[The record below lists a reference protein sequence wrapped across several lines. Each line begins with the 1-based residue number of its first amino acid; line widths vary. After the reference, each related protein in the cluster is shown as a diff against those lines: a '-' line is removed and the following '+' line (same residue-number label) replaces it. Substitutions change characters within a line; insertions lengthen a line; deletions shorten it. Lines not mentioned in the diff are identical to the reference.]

1 MATQNDYND
10 QVTVRLRGAAV
21 FPSLTVPETRF
32 KALGVY
38 KIGVAMLPDSDQ
50 AAELASKIDKMI
62 TDRIAYEVSGV
73 KQKGLAPKREK
84 AALDALYPTD
94 DRCYKLE
101 LNKDGEE
108 TGRWVINA
116 KCNAAYLDK
125 KTGKKKILPPPVVVD
140 SKRNPVTEEVWGGS
154 EVVVN
159 ATLSSFATSI
169 GVGVSCRL
177 NGVQVLKLS
186 AGRGN
191 NPTSMF
197 DEEEGYV
204 ASAAAKE
211 ERSDADDE
219 EATEE
224 EMD

>member
-1 MATQNDYND
+1 MATQEYSD
-10 QVTVRLRGAAV
+10 QTTVRIRGAAV
-21 FPSLTVPETRF
+21 FPSLTVPETKY

-38 KIGVAMLPDSDQ
+38 KIGVAMPADSDQ
-50 AAELASKIDKMI
+50 AAELTATIDSMI
-62 TDRIAYEVSGV
+62 EKRIAHEAALV
-73 KQKGLAPKREK
+73 KQKGLALKREQ
-84 AALDALYPTD
+84 AALAAIEPTE

-101 LNKDGEE
+101 IDKAGEE

-116 KCNAAYLDK
+116 KSNAAYLDK
-125 KTGKKKILPPPVVVD
+125 KTGKKKVLPPPVVVD
-140 SKRNPVTEEVWGGS
+140 AKRNPVTEEVWGGS

-186 AGRGN
+186 GGRGN

>member
-1 MATQNDYND
+1 MATQEYSD
-10 QVTVRLRGAAV
+10 QTTVRIRGAAV
-21 FPSLTVPETRF
+21 FPSLTVPETKF

-38 KIGVAMLPDSDQ
+38 KIGVAMPADSDR
-50 AAELASKIDKMI
+50 AAELASTIDSMI
-62 TDRIAYEVSGV
+62 EKRIAHEVALV
-73 KQKGLAPKREK
+73 KQKGLPPKREQ
-84 AALDALYPTD
+84 AALAALEPTE
-94 DRCYKLE
+94 DRCYRLE
-101 LNKDGEE
+101 LDKAGEE

-116 KCNAAYLDK
+116 KSNAAYLDK
-125 KTGKKKILPPPVVVD
+125 KTGKKKVLPPPVVVD
-140 SKRNPVTEEVWGGS
+140 AKRNAVTEEVWGGS